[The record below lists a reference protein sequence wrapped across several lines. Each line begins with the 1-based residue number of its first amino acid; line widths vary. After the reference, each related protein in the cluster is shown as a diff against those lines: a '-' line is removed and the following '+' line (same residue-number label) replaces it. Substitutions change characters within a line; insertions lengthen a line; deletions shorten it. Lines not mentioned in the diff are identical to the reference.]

1 MASKEPLWMK
11 NVQAQDI
18 NVDVLSSIFQT
29 RKVSRQRRPGQAATE
44 NTVIL
49 RIFLRYGS
57 LSCSRGDT
65 VTQTGE
71 LIHLILSA
79 I

>member
-49 RIFLRYGS
+49 RIFLS
-57 LSCSRGDT
+57 IWLL
-65 VTQTGE
+65 E
-71 LIHLILSA
+71 LFAWRHRDA
-79 I
+79 NW

>member
-49 RIFLRYGS
+49 RIFLSIWLR
-57 LSCSRGDT
+57 
-65 VTQTGE
+65 E
-71 LIHLILSA
+71 LFA
-79 I
+79 WRRRDANW

>member
-49 RIFLRYGS
+49 RIFLSIR
-57 LSCSRGDT
+57 LL
-65 VTQTGE
+65 E
-71 LIHLILSA
+71 LFAWIRRDA
-79 I
+79 NW

>member
-49 RIFLRYGS
+49 RIFLSIR
-57 LSCSRGDT
+57 LL
-65 VTQTGE
+65 E
-71 LIHLILSA
+71 LFA
-79 I
+79 WRRRDANW

>member
-49 RIFLRYGS
+49 RIFLS
-57 LSCSRGDT
+57 IWLL
-65 VTQTGE
+65 E
-71 LIHLILSA
+71 LFA
-79 I
+79 WRRRDANW